1 MGKRLS
7 GEGSSARPSRLVPEL
22 SVRKYLQTPS
32 PLTSKSIFE
41 PAGGQGNASG
51 PSRFRPPRPV
61 RSAAPETETL
71 SPLGPQRP
79 LPTPAGWDNIPLDL
93 YSAPFRL
100 SATQQT
106 GISSI
111 SGRAGPSFGSVNQ
124 GTFVGAQSES
134 TQKCPQGKNQEH
146 TNSMQM
152 IALGGRKQE
161 GRIQKKAESQEWHV
175 PGAALRSLGNG
186 RTIGHGRRRGR

>member
-106 GISSI
+106 DISSI
-111 SGRAGPSFGSVNQ
+111 SGRLALLLVRSIRAPLLVRNRSRRKNALKVRIKN
-124 GTFVGAQSES
+124 
-134 TQKCPQGKNQEH
+134 TQIRCK
-146 TNSMQM
+146 
-152 IALGGRKQE
+152 
-161 GRIQKKAESQEWHV
+161 
-175 PGAALRSLGNG
+175 
-186 RTIGHGRRRGR
+186 